1 MKKRSMIT
9 LTLALVLT
17 LSLMA
22 GCTGKP
28 SDEDTSSVTP
38 PVSSEET
45 ADSEGEQ
52 KVAVSGQLTTVYET
66 MLEEVYG
73 EEKPSF
79 VLNEDTT
86 MIKDMTGMEFAS
98 DAVADYIYA
107 MPMINNQFQIFVGVE
122 ATKGNVAEIET
133 MLTAYQA
140 QVLKAQIEFPYV
152 DFRVE
157 KATAAQVITIDNYV
171 FYVCIANPEF
181 GDGEEVT
188 QEHIDTAI
196 EKSVA
201 SVKEAIKY

>member
-9 LTLALVLT
+9 LMLALVLT

-38 PVSSEET
+38 PVSSE
-45 ADSEGEQ
+45 AP

-79 VLNEDTT
+79 MLTEDTT